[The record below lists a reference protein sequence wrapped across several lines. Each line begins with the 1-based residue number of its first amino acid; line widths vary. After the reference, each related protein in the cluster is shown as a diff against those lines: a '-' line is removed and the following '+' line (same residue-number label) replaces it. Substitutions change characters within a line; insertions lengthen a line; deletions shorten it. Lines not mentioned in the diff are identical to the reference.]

1 MRSTLAPHHGQE
13 TLAAEVSTS
22 RVVKGGIVLK
32 IITLEQPNTSYSGEL
47 SHVETTD
54 SQTVR
59 SFFADGNLFRSIDDR
74 LFILTRYFVST
85 DHV

>member
-32 IITLEQPNTSYSGEL
+32 IITLEQPNTPYNGNMN
-47 SHVETTD
+47 HVEITD
-54 SQTVR
+54 YEIVR
-59 SFFADGNLFRSIDDR
+59 SFFEDGNLYRSIDDR